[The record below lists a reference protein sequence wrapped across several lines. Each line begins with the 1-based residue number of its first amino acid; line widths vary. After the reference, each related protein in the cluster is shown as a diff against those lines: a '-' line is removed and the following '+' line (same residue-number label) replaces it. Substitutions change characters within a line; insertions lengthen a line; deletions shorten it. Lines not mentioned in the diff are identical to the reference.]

1 MELVNIKDLSKT
13 FKGKRVLH
21 DINFTIEKGEIYGLV
36 GNNGAGK
43 TTLLRMVC
51 NLLQPTSGRI
61 EFNKEAFSSKIKV
74 GTLIEHP
81 ALYFD
86 MTAYKNIKAKALAL
100 GVNYSKDE
108 IYNLLDMVGLQDTGR
123 KNVHAFSM
131 GMKQRLGIALAFVG
145 RPDLLVLD
153 EPINGLDPQ
162 GITEVRNLLV
172 KIHNEHNV
180 TMIISSHILDEL
192 AKTATRF
199 CVISKGRIIKNCT
212 KEQFMEECGDKPIDE
227 FYLQII
233 QNSQSA

>member
-43 TTLLRMVC
+43 TTLLRMIC

-108 IYNLLDMVGLQDTGR
+108 IYFICGMDNLEEFHEWRHYEEILSTYQVIVITRNKEVEIPTYLKPYQ
-123 KNVHAFSM
+123 KN
-131 GMKQRLGIALAFVG
+131 IILA
-145 RPDLLVLD
+145 
-153 EPINGLDPQ
+153 E
-162 GITEVRNLLV
+162 THERN
-172 KIHNEHNV
+172 
-180 TMIISSHILDEL
+180 ISSTSIRNTLLEGKVDENL
-192 AKTATRF
+192 TDE
-199 CVISKGRIIKNCT
+199 VYEYIKNNKLYE
-212 KEQFMEECGDKPIDE
+212 KEH
-227 FYLQII
+227 L
-233 QNSQSA
+233 

>member
-43 TTLLRMVC
+43 TTLLRMIC

-86 MTAYKNIKAKALAL
+86 MTAYENIKAK
-100 GVNYSKDE
+100 V
-108 IYNLLDMVGLQDTGR
+108 
-123 KNVHAFSM
+123 
-131 GMKQRLGIALAFVG
+131 
-145 RPDLLVLD
+145 LVLD

-233 QNSQSA
+233 QNS